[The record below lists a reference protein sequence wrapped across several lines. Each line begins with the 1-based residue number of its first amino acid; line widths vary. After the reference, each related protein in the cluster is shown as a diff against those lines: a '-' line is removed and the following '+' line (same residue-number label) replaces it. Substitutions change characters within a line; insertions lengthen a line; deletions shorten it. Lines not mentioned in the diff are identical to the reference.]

1 MKNLFD
7 EFMEELR
14 RRQAAQASGDEPNAR
29 PAGRRRTDDA
39 ADPPEATDDD
49 LEADGETAPEDEDRV
64 AAEDERSPS
73 DDRDAAEPQ
82 PIHVRSRRGRGPGGR
97 GPGRPG
103 RPGSGRAG
111 GPDDGAPRLRDRL
124 RGVGLAVVILGI
136 LVVITVAGVVLD
148 LVTDAIWYRSVGFDA
163 VFFTRLG
170 TQAVLFIGV
179 LLAVL
184 LFLALNVWLAGRLAP
199 PPDPERARSVGG
211 WATRLGEALGMETG
225 PTGRP
230 VGGRPGPG
238 GGGFGGGPARTI
250 TFEAEEMPDLVP
262 LARWVLVA
270 LAVFIAI
277 ATAASAAGH
286 WETVLLWRN
295 QVPFAPSGPAVVD
308 PVFGRDVGYYLF
320 ELPFLRAAQALING
334 LLIAALVLSI
344 GRYLLAGV
352 RGGLVFTT
360 PMRLHLAILGGLYLL
375 SVAVGYQ
382 LDKLELVYSTQGV
395 ATGVSFTD
403 QSARFLAFDVLTAIS
418 AFAGAFLVI
427 GAFTRAMWPLGAV
440 IVVWL
445 SASLMLG
452 TIYPGLVQRVQVD
465 PDQLNRE
472 TPFIANNIRMTRIAF
487 DVADWERRDYSGEAP
502 LTPDAVE
509 KEDAT
514 FQNARLW
521 DYRPLR
527 DTLDQL
533 QTVRQ
538 YYDFTDVDTDRYRLS
553 NIPRQVMLSARELA
567 PEKNTQGGTWVN
579 QRITFTHGIG
589 VAMVPVNAATE
600 GGQPELI
607 IRDMPPASSGGA
619 PPIAQP
625 RIYFGERPSD
635 WIVTGARQSEFDY
648 PAGSTATGGSAAA
661 DQTTRWTGTS
671 GVRLDTTLSR
681 VLFALRFRDLNLL
694 ISDQVT
700 ADSQLLFHR
709 SLADRLPRI
718 APFLR
723 YDKDPYLVVTGD
735 GRLVYIQ
742 DAYTTSDRFPNAQWF
757 DPTTLGAT
765 NLGSDPFNYIRNSV
779 KIVEDAYT
787 GEMTFYVSD
796 PDDPIIRTYE
806 RIFPTLFKPL
816 EAIPSDLRSHLRV
829 PEEMFNVQTRTYAR
843 YHVQDPAAFYTNV
856 DLWTVPAPTKS
867 TQALASEAYYVVMRM
882 PGEADPEFLLLQPMV
897 PSTRPNMIA
906 WVAARMDDPN
916 YGAVRVYRFPQN
928 TSVLGPNQIEAKID
942 ADPIISAQTTLWNQS
957 GSTVIRG
964 NLIVMP
970 IQDSLIYLQ
979 PVYLQSANSAFPEFQ
994 RIVVATSQKIVW
1006 GRSLKEALG
1015 LLLAGGSGPSPS
1027 PGPTPSP
1034 TPSTGPSPT
1043 PSNGPGASPPAGDVA
1058 ALVAYANEHFELAQ
1072 AALRAGD
1079 FATYGQEIAKVQDA
1093 LRQLDALVKLS
1104 PAP

>member
-1 MKNLFD
+1 MLAPPA
-7 EFMEELR
+7 
-14 RRQAAQASGDEPNAR
+14 RQRTNDPGD
-29 PAGRRRTDDA
+29 
-39 ADPPEATDDD
+39 DPDATDDD
-49 LEADGETAPEDEDRV
+49 GSDAANGEDDGREHAADDDPTADEQTSTGDGEADHPDE
-64 AAEDERSPS
+64 
-73 DDRDAAEPQ
+73 AEPQ
-82 PIHVRSRRGRGPGGR
+82 PIRHRAGPGSRGSGGRGPGG
-97 GPGRPG
+97 PARPG
-103 RPGSGRAG
+103 GGDAG
-111 GPDDGAPRLRDRL
+111 GPRDGAPRLRDRL
-124 RGVGLAVVILGI
+124 RGIGLAVVIFAI
-136 LVVITVAGVVLD
+136 LATITLAGVLLD
-148 LVTDAIWYRSVGFDA
+148 LVTDAIWYRSVGYDA

-170 TQAVLFIGV
+170 TQAVLFVGV
-179 LLAVL
+179 FVAVL
-184 LFLALNVWLAGRLAP
+184 LFLGLNLALAGRLAP
-199 PPDPERARSVGG
+199 PPDPERVGTVGG
-211 WATRLGEALGMETG
+211 LAARLGEAFGVEAARA
-225 PTGRP
+225 GR
-230 VGGRPGPG
+230 GPG
-238 GGGFGGGPARTI
+238 GRSSFGGAGFGGGGQVRTI
-250 TFEAEEMPDLVP
+250 SFEPEDMPDLVP
-262 LARWVLVA
+262 IARWGIVA
-270 LAVFIAI
+270 LAVIIAL
-277 ATAASAAGH
+277 ATAASAAGQ

-295 QVPFAPSGPAVVD
+295 QVPFAASGPAVVD
-308 PVFGRDVGYYLF
+308 PIFGRDVSYYLF
-320 ELPFLRAAQALING
+320 ELPFLRAGQALVNG
-334 LLIAALVLSI
+334 LLIAALGLSI

-352 RGGLVFTT
+352 RGGLAFTT
-360 PMRLHLAILGGLYLL
+360 QMRLHLAILGGLYLL

-418 AFAGAFLVI
+418 AFAGAFLII

-440 IVVWL
+440 IIVWL
-445 SASLMLG
+445 SASLVLG
-452 TIYPGLVQRVQVD
+452 TVYPGLVQRVQVD
-465 PDQLNRE
+465 PDQLGRE

-502 LTPDAVE
+502 LTPDAID
-509 KEDAT
+509 KENAT

-648 PAGSTATGGSAAA
+648 PVSSTATGGSAAA

-709 SLADRLPRI
+709 SLADRLSRI

-723 YDKDPYLVVTGD
+723 FDKDPYLVVTDD

-765 NLGSDPFNYIRNSV
+765 NLGTDPFNYIRNSV

-796 PDDPIIRTYE
+796 PE
-806 RIFPTLFKPL
+806 RPDHP
-816 EAIPSDLRSHLRV
+816 DLRAHL
-829 PEEMFNVQTRTYAR
+829 PDPVQ
-843 YHVQDPAAFYTNV
+843 
-856 DLWTVPAPTKS
+856 
-867 TQALASEAYYVVMRM
+867 
-882 PGEADPEFLLLQPMV
+882 
-897 PSTRPNMIA
+897 
-906 WVAARMDDPN
+906 AARGDPRRPPLAPPRAR
-916 YGAVRVYRFPQN
+916 GDVQRP
-928 TSVLGPNQIEAKID
+928 
-942 ADPIISAQTTLWNQS
+942 DPDL
-957 GSTVIRG
+957 RP
-964 NLIVMP
+964 LP
-970 IQDSLIYLQ
+970 
-979 PVYLQSANSAFPEFQ
+979 
-994 RIVVATSQKIVW
+994 R
-1006 GRSLKEALG
+1006 
-1015 LLLAGGSGPSPS
+1015 
-1027 PGPTPSP
+1027 PGPRGVLQQR
-1034 TPSTGPSPT
+1034 GPVDR
-1043 PSNGPGASPPAGDVA
+1043 AV
-1058 ALVAYANEHFELAQ
+1058 ANE
-1072 AALRAGD
+1072 
-1079 FATYGQEIAKVQDA
+1079 
-1093 LRQLDALVKLS
+1093 
-1104 PAP
+1104 